1 MHAEA
6 LIWFCCQAQAALH
19 AFRQIDTCTQTGR
32 QMKTHRQTDRLEQ
45 VIATDS
51 LSSCTC
57 ALQVGDQYSIVA
69 EFKRVEGE
77 KQDVVQQQ
85 NMMRGSLATIRD
97 GVHRAQRDLASP
109 NYRDIDMRYRK
120 QLIEL
125 KTTEMANSD
134 LDKYHKV
141 GTSHCCLWYQLEIV
155 ADGQA
160 ELVAALQLC
169 SFSFLVPMDQFF
181 IMACVVYPGQMLRA
195 CCTCTCL

>member
-1 MHAEA
+1 MH
-6 LIWFCCQAQAALH
+6 
-19 AFRQIDTCTQTGR
+19 TCRSTCVSLLSCTSSTAGKWTEGQLRTDR
-32 QMKTHRQTDRLEQ
+32 QMQTDRQTVADRNRQTDGWADRQEQ
-45 VIATDS
+45 DS
-51 LSSCTC
+51 AIGSLASCIC
-57 ALQVGDQYSIVA
+57 ALQVGDQDSIVA

-141 GTSHCCLWYQLEIV
+141 GISDCCSWHKLQIESI
-155 ADGQA
+155 ADGRVEA
-160 ELVAALQLC
+160 VAA
-169 SFSFLVPMDQFF
+169 M
-181 IMACVVYPGQMLRA
+181 
-195 CCTCTCL
+195 

>member
-1 MHAEA
+1 MH
-6 LIWFCCQAQAALH
+6 
-19 AFRQIDTCTQTGR
+19 TCRCTHVLLLSCTSSTACKQTGQLRTDR
-32 QMKTHRQTDRLEQ
+32 QMQTDKQTFADRNRQTGWPDGQEQ
-45 VIATDS
+45 DSATDS
-51 LSSCTC
+51 LSSCIC
-57 ALQVGDQYSIVA
+57 ALQVGDQDSIVA

-141 GTSHCCLWYQLEIV
+141 GISKCCL
-155 ADGQA
+155 
-160 ELVAALQLC
+160 
-169 SFSFLVPMDQFF
+169 
-181 IMACVVYPGQMLRA
+181 
-195 CCTCTCL
+195 

>member
-1 MHAEA
+1 MGKEETNYAFSDHNGS
-6 LIWFCCQAQAALH
+6 LLRAAWSYDRW
-19 AFRQIDTCTQTGR
+19 ADRQEQDCATG
-32 QMKTHRQTDRLEQ
+32 
-45 VIATDS
+45 S
-51 LSSCTC
+51 LSSCIC
-57 ALQVGDQYSIVA
+57 VLQVGDQDAIVA
-69 EFKRVEGE
+69 DFKRVEGE

-141 GTSHCCLWYQLEIV
+141 GISDCFSWSNTDCC
-155 ADGQA
+155 
-160 ELVAALQLC
+160 
-169 SFSFLVPMDQFF
+169 
-181 IMACVVYPGQMLRA
+181 
-195 CCTCTCL
+195 

>member
-1 MHAEA
+1 ME
-6 LIWFCCQAQAALH
+6 
-19 AFRQIDTCTQTGR
+19 
-32 QMKTHRQTDRLEQ
+32 THRQTDRQEQ
-45 VIATDS
+45 VVAIDS
-51 LSSCTC
+51 LSNCIC
-57 ALQVGDQYSIVA
+57 ALQVGDQDSIVA
-69 EFKRVEGE
+69 EFKSVEGE

-141 GTSHCCLWYQLEIV
+141 SISDCCSWSNR
-155 ADGQA
+155 DR
-160 ELVAALQLC
+160 C
-169 SFSFLVPMDQFF
+169 
-181 IMACVVYPGQMLRA
+181 
-195 CCTCTCL
+195 